1 MLYELQLSAPVTG
14 IKGLESLEQACENA
28 LLNRG
33 VVNPAF
39 LFALHEALIN
49 AFEANCR
56 CGQADAVL
64 SVTLRLDRDQLSA
77 EIPDRGPGLPPN
89 WREICQNQSM
99 QSLLCEERGRG
110 ILFMQYLCK
119 EIDSI
124 TDRTGRHIMILKVGI
139 EKNG

>member
-14 IKGLESLEQACENA
+14 IKGLESLEQASENA
-28 LLNRG
+28 LLNWG

-39 LFALHEALIN
+39 LFAIHEALVN

-56 CGQADAVL
+56 CGRLDALL
-64 SVTLRLDRDQLSA
+64 SVILRLDAMWLTA
-77 EIPDRGPGLPPN
+77 EIPDWGPGLPQN
-89 WREICQNQSM
+89 WRTLCQNQTM
-99 QSLLCEERGRG
+99 QDLLWEERGRG
-110 ILFMQYLCK
+110 ILFMQNFCQ

-124 TDRTGRHIMILKVGI
+124 VDETGRHIMILKVGI

>member
-28 LLNRG
+28 LLSWG

-39 LFALHEALIN
+39 LFAIHEALVN

-56 CGQADAVL
+56 CGRLDALL
-64 SVTLRLDRDQLSA
+64 SVILRLDAMWLTA
-77 EIPDRGPGLPPN
+77 EIPDWGPGLPQN
-89 WREICQNQSM
+89 WRTLCQNRTM
-99 QSLLCEERGRG
+99 QDLLWEERGRG
-110 ILFMQYLCK
+110 ILFMQNFCQ

-124 TDRTGRHIMILKVGI
+124 VDETGRHIMILKAGI
-139 EKNG
+139 KKHG